1 MSSLIFRVETVIAL
15 LVVLTSFFV
24 SYDRNLSWKDEVV
37 LWRDVTSKATGGARA
52 FNNLGSAFVNRN
64 MFREAIEPLS
74 LSIIIEP
81 RHLEPHFNLANSY
94 LKIGMM
100 DKAALEFE
108 EALKIV
114 SFFDGGHYGIKVN
127 PELRFISNANLANIY
142 SSRGAFAEAV
152 GHYLNALNINPSDSA
167 VRYNLAMAYK
177 KLGRTGDAV
186 RELNMV
192 LESNPDDRGARWN
205 LMTLQ
210 GGL

>member
-1 MSSLIFRVETVIAL
+1 MVIAL
-15 LVVLTSFFV
+15 LLVLTSFFV
-24 SYDRNLSWKDEVV
+24 SYERNLLWKDEVV
-37 LWRDVTSKATGGARA
+37 LWRDVISKSTGGARA

-74 LSIIIEP
+74 LSIVIEP
-81 RHLEPHFNLANSY
+81 RHLESHYNLANSY
-94 LKIGMM
+94 LKTGMINE
-100 DKAALEFE
+100 AALEFE

-114 SFFDGGHYGIKVN
+114 AFFDGGHYGIEVN

-142 SSRGAFAEAV
+142 SSRGVFAEAV
-152 GHYLNALNINPSDSA
+152 GHYLKALNVSPSDSA

-177 KLGRTGDAV
+177 KMGRASDAI
-186 RELNMV
+186 RELQLV
-192 LESNPDDRGARWN
+192 LESDPGDQGARWN